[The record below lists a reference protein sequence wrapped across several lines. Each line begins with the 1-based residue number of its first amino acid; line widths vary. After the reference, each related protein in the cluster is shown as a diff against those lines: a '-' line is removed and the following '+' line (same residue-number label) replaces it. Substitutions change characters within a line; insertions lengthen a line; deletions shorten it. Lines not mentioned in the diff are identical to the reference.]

1 MPSTASP
8 FGLRPVKH
16 GRGGTIRPYART
28 IAAAYGT
35 ALYAGAPVK
44 LNTSGTIELAAA
56 GNDEFILGVF
66 SGVEYTEATGH
77 RKVTNVWPGAQTGA
91 TDIIA
96 YVVEDPDVIYE
107 IQSDEAIAITN
118 IGHQA
123 NLVNPGNG
131 STVTGLSTAALDG
144 STAAAANRQLSILDI
159 APGVDNEAGD
169 AFTNVLVTIAQ
180 HQFRSR
186 PAGF

>member
-1 MPSTASP
+1 MPDIASP

-16 GRGGTIRPYART
+16 GRGGTIRPFART
-28 IAAAYGT
+28 IAAAYNT
-35 ALYAGAPVK
+35 ALYAGAPVR
-44 LNTSGTIELAAA
+44 LNTAGSIELAAA

-66 SGVEYTEATGH
+66 SGVEYTEPTGH
-77 RKVTNVWPGAQTGA
+77 RKVTNVWPGAVAGA

-107 IQSDEAIAITN
+107 IQGDGSLTAAN
-118 IGHQA
+118 IGQQA
-123 NLVNPGNG
+123 NLANPGTG
-131 STVTGLSTAALDG
+131 STVTGLSTAELDA
-144 STAAAANRQLSILDI
+144 STAAAANRQLSILAI

-169 AFTNVLVTIAQ
+169 NFTNVLVTIAQ

>member
-1 MPSTASP
+1 MPDIASP

-16 GRGGTIRPYART
+16 GRGGTIRPFART
-28 IAAAYGT
+28 IAAAYNT
-35 ALYAGAPVK
+35 ALYAGAPVR
-44 LNTSGTIELAAA
+44 LNTAGSIELAAA

-66 SGVEYTEATGH
+66 SGVEYTEPTGH
-77 RKVTNVWPGAQTGA
+77 RKVTNVWPGAVTGA

-107 IQSDEAIAITN
+107 IQGDGSLAAAN
-118 IGHQA
+118 IGQQA

-131 STVTGLSTAALDG
+131 STVTGLSTAALAA
-144 STAAAANRQLSILDI
+144 STATAGNRQLSILAI
-159 APGVDNEAGD
+159 APGVDNAAGD
-169 AFTNVLVTIAQ
+169 DFTNVLVTIAQ